1 MILASIM
8 MREEKMNILMT
19 IDRNYLPPLL
29 VALDSIGRSNAGND
43 IDVYVAHSK
52 LLDEDIETINR
63 AVENYDINVI
73 PIKLDDDLFDN
84 TPVDD
89 RLSKETFYRLLAFKF
104 LPESVEKCLYLDPD
118 IYVLRSLKPLYDTDM
133 GNNIIAASSHTYS
146 YIEKLNHVRL
156 KMGKNSK
163 YINAGIMLMN
173 IAEMRRYTTVEKIM
187 TFVNENIQ
195 KLYLADQ
202 DVINA
207 MFWER
212 TMDVD
217 EKLYNM
223 DEKTLLRY
231 KKDVSFVKE
240 NTVIVHYNGKYK
252 PWLEN
257 YKGELDCFY
266 PPVEN
271 KGPAPKNKV
280 KAKIKSTLNLVK
292 LNKQQKIVVYSALA
306 FWSVCIVLY
315 IFFGRGLVDIIK
327 DPVIFKEYLDK
338 FGGFDRVVFVAIR
351 AAQTVVKF
359 VPAEPLEI
367 GSGYAY
373 GTFGGFFYCMLGTL
387 LGSFVILLLTK
398 LFGKK
403 IVDIFVPTSK
413 LETMALFQNNKR
425 LYTMVFI
432 LYLIPGTPKD
442 VFTYVVGLTP
452 INTVPFM
459 IISSIARIPSIISS
473 TWCGATLSDKNYL
486 FAAIIF
492 IATAVLGAVGG
503 VIYNKISKSTKEKQ
517 AENKTVN

>member
-1 MILASIM
+1 MQ
-8 MREEKMNILMT
+8 EEKMNILMT

-29 VALDSIGRSNAGND
+29 VALDSIGKSNRGTD

-52 LLDEDIETINR
+52 LLDEDFDKINET
-63 AVENYDINVI
+63 VKNYDINVV
-73 PIKLDDDLFDN
+73 PVKLDDDLFEN

-118 IYVLRSLKPLYDTDM
+118 IYVLRSLKPLYDTEM
-133 GNNIIAASSHTYS
+133 GENIIAASSHTYS

-156 KMGKNSK
+156 KMGKDSK

-187 TFVNENIQ
+187 TYVNENIQ

-212 TMDVD
+212 TMDID

-223 DEKTLLRY
+223 DEKTLKRY
-231 KKDVSFVKE
+231 KKDIDFVKE

-271 KGPAPKNKV
+271 KGPAPKNKA
-280 KAKIKSTLNLVK
+280 KARIKSTLNLIK
-292 LNKQQKIVVYSALA
+292 LNKQQKIVVYTALV
-306 FWSVCIVLY
+306 FWTVCIILY
-315 IFFGRGLVDIIK
+315 FFFGRGLVGIIK
-327 DPVIFKEYLDK
+327 DPVIFKEYLDR
-338 FGGFDRVVFVAIR
+338 FGGFDRVVFVLIR

-373 GTFGGFFYCMLGTL
+373 GIWGGFMYCMLGTL
-387 LGSFVILLLTK
+387 LGSFAILLLTK
-398 LFGKK
+398 FFGKK

-413 LETMALFQNNKR
+413 LETMALFRNDQK

-442 VFTYVVGLTP
+442 IFTYFVGLTP
-452 INTVPFM
+452 IKTVPFM
-459 IISSIARIPSIISS
+459 IISSIARIPSIVSS

-492 IATAVLGAVGG
+492 VATALLGALGG
-503 VIYNKISKSTKEKQ
+503 VVYNKISKKSKEK
-517 AENKTVN
+517 EIESKNKK

>member
-1 MILASIM
+1 

-29 VALDSIGRSNAGND
+29 VALDSIGKSNKESH

-52 LLDEDIETINR
+52 LLQEDIDKINET
-63 AVENYDINVI
+63 VSEYDINVI

-104 LPESVEKCLYLDPD
+104 LPESVDKCLYLDPD
-118 IYVLRSLKPLYDTDM
+118 IYVLRSLEPLYNMDM
-133 GNNIIAASSHTYS
+133 GDNIIGASSHTYS
-146 YIEKLNHVRL
+146 YVEKLNHVRL

-163 YINAGIMLMN
+163 YINAGIMMMN

-187 TFVNENIQ
+187 TYVNDNIQ

-207 MFWER
+207 MFWEK
-212 TMDVD
+212 TVDID

-223 DEKTLLRY
+223 DEKTLKRY
-231 KKDVSFVKE
+231 KKDINYVKE

-252 PWLEN
+252 PWLEG

-271 KGPAPKNKV
+271 KGPVPKG
-280 KAKIKSTLNLVK
+280 KAKARIKSTMNLIK
-292 LNKQQKIVVYSALA
+292 LNKQQKIVVWAALA
-306 FWSVCIVLY
+306 FWAVCLVLY
-315 IFFGRGLVDIIK
+315 FRFGRGLLEIVK
-327 DPVIFKEYLDK
+327 DPVVFKNYLDG
-338 FGGFDRVVFVAIR
+338 FGGFDRVVFVLIR

-373 GTFGGFFYCMLGTL
+373 GTWGGLLYCMLGSL
-387 LGSFVILLLTK
+387 IGSFVILFLTHV
-398 LFGKK
+398 FGKK

-413 LETMALFQNNKR
+413 LESMALFKDDQK
-425 LYTMVFI
+425 LYSMVFI

-442 VFTYVVGLTP
+442 IFTYFVGLTP
-452 INTVPFM
+452 IKTVPFM
-459 IISSIARIPSIISS
+459 IIASIARIPSIITS
-473 TWCGATLSDKNYL
+473 TWCGAKLSDKNYL
-486 FAAIIF
+486 FAAAIF
-492 IATAVLGAVGG
+492 IATALLGVLGG
-503 VIYNKISKSTKEKQ
+503 VVYNKISNKNKEKKQ
-517 AENKTVN
+517 ISSSNA

>member
-1 MILASIM
+1 
-8 MREEKMNILMT
+8 MNILMT

-29 VALDSIGRSNAGND
+29 VALDSIGKSNRENH

-52 LLDEDIETINR
+52 LIDEDFTTIEN
-63 AVENYDINVI
+63 AVADYDINVI

-84 TPVDD
+84 TPVDE
-89 RLSKETFYRLLAFKF
+89 RLSKETFYRLLAFRF

-118 IYVLRSLKPLYDTDM
+118 IYVLHSLAPLYDMDM
-133 GNNIIAASSHTYS
+133 GDNIIAASTHTYS
-146 YIEKLNHVRL
+146 FIEGMNHVRL

-173 IAEMRRYTTVEKIM
+173 IAEMRKYTTVEKIM
-187 TFVNENIQ
+187 NFVNENIQ

-207 MFWER
+207 MFWEK
-212 TMDVD
+212 TVYIDP
-217 EKLYNM
+217 KIYNM
-223 DEKTLLRY
+223 DEKTLSLFR
-231 KKDVSFVKE
+231 KDIDFVKE
-240 NTVIVHYNGKYK
+240 NTIIVHYNGKYK
-252 PWLEN
+252 PWLN
-257 YKGELDCFY
+257 GYKGKLDCFY

-271 KGPAPKNKV
+271 KGPAPKNKM
-280 KAKIKSTLNLVK
+280 KARIKTTLNMIK
-292 LNKQQKIVVYSALA
+292 LTKQQKIVVGLA
-306 FWSVCIVLY
+306 VSFWTLCIILY
-315 IFFGRGLVDIIK
+315 FFFGRGLLDIVK
-327 DPVIFKEYLDK
+327 DPVVFKDYLDS
-338 FGGFDRVVFVAIR
+338 FGGFDRAIFVLIR

-359 VPAEPLEI
+359 IPAEPLEI

-373 GTFGGFFYCMLGTL
+373 GTWGGLLYCMAGSL

-413 LETMALFQNNKR
+413 LETMELFKNDQKI
-425 LYTMVFI
+425 YSMVFI

-442 VFTYVVGLTP
+442 IFTYFVGLTP
-452 INTVPFM
+452 IKTVPFM
-459 IISSIARIPSIISS
+459 IIASIARIPSIITS

-492 IATAVLGAVGG
+492 IATALLGAVGG
-503 VIYNKISKSTKEKQ
+503 VVYNKISNKNKEK
-517 AENKTVN
+517 AKEKEPTA